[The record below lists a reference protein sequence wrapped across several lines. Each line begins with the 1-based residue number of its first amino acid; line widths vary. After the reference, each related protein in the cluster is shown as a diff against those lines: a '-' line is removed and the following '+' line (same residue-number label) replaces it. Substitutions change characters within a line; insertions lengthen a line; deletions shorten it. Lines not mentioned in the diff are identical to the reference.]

1 LDDLDKPTRIEPPAA
16 VENRLVREAMAE
28 VAVGIEELQRE
39 AAFLNAIAG
48 RPGAKPDVRPLRREV
63 EAAKTRLEL
72 AVAKLPGQ
80 LRNHGR
86 ITDLRKAIASLEGLL
101 LAASR

>member
-1 LDDLDKPTRIEPPAA
+1 VDDRDRTTRIEPIGA

-48 RPGAKPDVRPLRREV
+48 RPGARPDAGPLWKGV
-63 EAAKTRLEL
+63 EAATARLER
-72 AVAKLPGQ
+72 AIAKLPDH
-80 LRNHGR
+80 LRTHGR
-86 ITDLRKAIASLEGLL
+86 ITDLRKAIASLEVQLQ
-101 LAASR
+101 AAGR